1 MLQEHYCAC
10 AYEHVCVFVSVCLCV
25 FTSVCVC
32 VCVPAYVC
40 MHIFVRAVF
49 AAPVHVMPEDI
60 RAVIE
65 WW

>member
-1 MLQEHYCAC
+1 M
-10 AYEHVCVFVSVCLCV
+10 HVRMSMCVCLCLFVSVCLQ
-25 FTSVCVC
+25 VC

>member
-1 MLQEHYCAC
+1 M
-10 AYEHVCVFVSVCLCV
+10 HVRMSMCVCLCLFVSVCLQ
-25 FTSVCVC
+25 VCVC
-32 VCVPAYVC
+32 VCVPTYVC

>member
-1 MLQEHYCAC
+1 M
-10 AYEHVCVFVSVCLCV
+10 
-25 FTSVCVC
+25 CVC
-32 VCVPAYVC
+32 VCLSLCVYKSVYVCVCAPAYVC

>member
-1 MLQEHYCAC
+1 MC
-10 AYEHVCVFVSVCLCV
+10 VCVCLSLCV
-25 FTSVCVC
+25 YKCVC